1 MKTKQS
7 IFTILTASLVCILAV
22 ACKANADTP
31 SKVNVDK
38 DVIVAIYST
47 FNNEGVTDTVSPCLL
62 EETVHVSEL
71 LHYSGDEGLTMPFNL
86 SDTTKH
92 EHIHHISEVKEITAT
107 NLDKRIA
114 IVINGQVI
122 STPVVKMRLDN
133 GACSVVL
140 DDAQMAKL
148 FPNVNMEELKSNK
161 R

>member
-1 MKTKQS
+1 MKTKQL

-86 SDTTKH
+86 SDTTKFA
-92 EHIHHISEVKEITAT
+92 EITAT
-107 NLDKRIA
+107 NLYKRIA

>member
-1 MKTKQS
+1 MKTKQL

-47 FNNEGVTDTVSPCLL
+47 FNNEGVMDTVSPCLL

-86 SDTTKH
+86 SDTTKFP
-92 EHIHHISEVKEITAT
+92 EITAT
-107 NLDKRIA
+107 NLDKRIV

-140 DDAQMAKL
+140 DDVQVTKL
-148 FPNVNMEELKSNK
+148 FPNVNMEILKSKN

>member
-86 SDTTKH
+86 SDTTKFA
-92 EHIHHISEVKEITAT
+92 EITAT

-161 R
+161 

>member
-86 SDTTKH
+86 SDTTKFA
-92 EHIHHISEVKEITAT
+92 EITAT

-148 FPNVNMEELKSNK
+148 FPNVNME
-161 R
+161 

>member
-86 SDTTKH
+86 SDTTKFA
-92 EHIHHISEVKEITAT
+92 EITAT

-140 DDAQMAKL
+140 DDAQVAKL
-148 FPNVNMEELKSNK
+148 FPNVNTKELKSNK
-161 R
+161 Q

>member
-1 MKTKQS
+1 MKTKQL

-47 FNNEGVTDTVSPCLL
+47 FNNEGVMDTVSPCLL

-86 SDTTKH
+86 SDTTKFA
-92 EHIHHISEVKEITAT
+92 EITAT
-107 NLDKRIA
+107 NLDKRIV

-140 DDAQMAKL
+140 DDVQVTKL
-148 FPNVNMEELKSNK
+148 FPNVNMEILKSKN

>member
-47 FNNEGVTDTVSPCLL
+47 SGNEGMTDTISPCLL

-71 LHYSGDEGLTMPFNL
+71 LHYSGDEGVTMPFKL
-86 SDTTKH
+86 SDTTKYA
-92 EHIHHISEVKEITAT
+92 EIMAS

-114 IVINGQVI
+114 IAINGQVV

-140 DDAQMAKL
+140 DDTPVSYTHLRAH
-148 FPNVNMEELKSNK
+148 ET
-161 R
+161 

>member
-86 SDTTKH
+86 SDTTKFA
-92 EHIHHISEVKEITAT
+92 EITAT

>member
-71 LHYSGDEGLTMPFNL
+71 LHYSGDEGQTMPFKL
-86 SDTTKH
+86 SDTTKFA
-92 EHIHHISEVKEITAT
+92 EITAT

>member
-1 MKTKQS
+1 MKTKQL

-47 FNNEGVTDTVSPCLL
+47 FNNEGVMDTVSPCLL

-86 SDTTKH
+86 SDTTKFA
-92 EHIHHISEVKEITAT
+92 EITAT
-107 NLDKRIA
+107 NLDKRIV

>member
-86 SDTTKH
+86 SDTTKFA
-92 EHIHHISEVKEITAT
+92 EITAT

-140 DDAQMAKL
+140 DDAQVAKL
-148 FPNVNMEELKSNK
+148 FPNVNTTELKSNK
-161 R
+161 Q

>member
-1 MKTKQS
+1 MKTKQL
-7 IFTILTASLVCILAV
+7 IFTILTASLGSILAV

-71 LHYSGDEGLTMPFNL
+71 LHYSGDDGVTMPFNL
-86 SDTTKH
+86 SDTTKYA
-92 EHIHHISEVKEITAT
+92 EITAN

-114 IVINGQVI
+114 IAINGQVV
-122 STPVVKMRLDN
+122 STPVAKMQLDN

-140 DDAQMAKL
+140 DDAQVTKL
-148 FPNVNMEELKSNK
+148 FPNVNIEELKSNK

>member
-71 LHYSGDEGLTMPFNL
+71 LHYSGDEGLTMPLNL
-86 SDTTKH
+86 SDTTKFA
-92 EHIHHISEVKEITAT
+92 EITAT

-140 DDAQMAKL
+140 DDAQVAKL
-148 FPNVNMEELKSNK
+148 FPNVNTKELKSK
-161 R
+161 KQ

>member
-1 MKTKQS
+1 
-7 IFTILTASLVCILAV
+7 
-22 ACKANADTP
+22 
-31 SKVNVDK
+31 
-38 DVIVAIYST
+38 
-47 FNNEGVTDTVSPCLL
+47 
-62 EETVHVSEL
+62 
-71 LHYSGDEGLTMPFNL
+71 
-86 SDTTKH
+86 SDTTKFA
-92 EHIHHISEVKEITAT
+92 EITAT

>member
-1 MKTKQS
+1 MKTYQS

-71 LHYSGDEGLTMPFNL
+71 LHYSGDKGVTMPFNL
-86 SDTTKH
+86 SDTTKYA
-92 EHIHHISEVKEITAT
+92 EITAT
-107 NLDKRIA
+107 NLDKRIT

-122 STPVVKMRLDN
+122 STPVVKMKLDN

-140 DDAQMAKL
+140 DDSQVTKL
-148 FPNVNMEELKSNK
+148 FPNVNMKDLKSKN

>member
-1 MKTKQS
+1 MKTKQL

-86 SDTTKH
+86 SDTTKFA
-92 EHIHHISEVKEITAT
+92 EITAT

-140 DDAQMAKL
+140 DDAQVTKL
-148 FPNVNMEELKSNK
+148 FPNINMEGLKSTNK
-161 R
+161 

>member
-1 MKTKQS
+1 MKTYQS

-71 LHYSGDEGLTMPFNL
+71 LHYSGDKGVTMPFNL
-86 SDTTKH
+86 SDTTKYA
-92 EHIHHISEVKEITAT
+92 EITAT

-122 STPVVKMRLDN
+122 STPVVKMKLDN

-140 DDAQMAKL
+140 DDSQVTKL
-148 FPNVNMEELKSNK
+148 FPNVNMKDLKSKN

>member
-1 MKTKQS
+1 MKTKQL

-47 FNNEGVTDTVSPCLL
+47 FNNEGVMDTVSPCLL

-86 SDTTKH
+86 SDTTKFA
-92 EHIHHISEVKEITAT
+92 EITAT
-107 NLDKRIA
+107 NLDKRIV

-148 FPNVNMEELKSNK
+148 FPNINMEELKSNK

>member
-71 LHYSGDEGLTMPFNL
+71 LHYSGDEGLTMPLNL
-86 SDTTKH
+86 SDTTKFA
-92 EHIHHISEVKEITAT
+92 EITAT